1 MVLGLE
7 EGISTL
13 FGILSVSPAWLNHTY
28 LMNST
33 NDDEQRMI
41 VSLTL
46 TALNVLPRLAYY
58 YAADLWRLNAIE
70 KKITDPANLVS
81 SWWKYRYYNI

>member
-13 FGILSVSPAWLNHTY
+13 FGILSVSPAWLNHTH

-33 NDDEQRMI
+33 NNNEQMI
-41 VSLTL
+41 VSLIF

-70 KKITDPANLVS
+70 EKITDPANLVS
-81 SWWKYRYYNI
+81 TWWKYRYYNI